1 MKERPADFS
10 AGLSVQVTVTK
21 EGKRLSLGISRWQKP
36 SNALLSLHVR
46 QLGYRNLRRLGE

>member
-10 AGLSVQVTVTK
+10 AGLSVQVTITK